1 MRFARRLSWRP
12 RLVRGGSDDAAMN
25 NFLNQPPPTE
35 LHGRLAFT
43 VNEFVPRPLV
53 QEKAVLNI
61 GCGYG
66 WFELWA
72 TRSGATRMAAIDVTD
87 ADLDTARRFIQDP
100 RVEFKVGS
108 AIEIP
113 YPDQS
118 FDTAVSWEVI
128 EHIPRQTEPKMFAE
142 VHRVLKPG
150 GQFLLST
157 PNRHWLSIL
166 LDPTVLMIDHRH
178 YSLEFLEGIAK
189 QQGFRLVRHQVKCG
203 FREALDMWNLYVSK
217 WIFRRDRFF
226 KDASL
231 RMTDRDYAR
240 PEGFNTLFAH
250 FEKL

>member
-1 MRFARRLSWRP
+1 MHNILKQA
-12 RLVRGGSDDAAMN
+12 
-25 NFLNQPPPTE
+25 PPTE

-43 VNEFVPRPLV
+43 VRQFVPTPLV
-53 QEKAVLNI
+53 TGKSVLNI

-72 TRSGATRMAAIDVTD
+72 CQNQVERMAAIDVTD
-87 ADLDTARRFIQDP
+87 ADLETGRGFIQDP

-108 AIEIP
+108 AIQIP

-118 FDTAVSWEVI
+118 FHTAVSWEVI

-150 GQFLLST
+150 GEFLLST

-178 YSLEFLEGIAK
+178 YSIEFLEKIARE
-189 QQGFRLVRHQVKCG
+189 QGFKLLRHEVKCG
-203 FREALDMWNLYVSK
+203 FREAFDMWNLYVSK

-226 KDASL
+226 KEASL
-231 RMTDRDYAR
+231 RMTDADYAR
-240 PEGFNTLFAH
+240 KGGFNTLFAH
-250 FEKL
+250 FQKL

>member
-1 MRFARRLSWRP
+1 
-12 RLVRGGSDDAAMN
+12 MN

-35 LHGRLAFT
+35 LHGRLAYT
-43 VNEFVPRPLV
+43 VGEFVPAALV
-53 QEKAVLNI
+53 RAKSVLNI

-72 TRSGATRMAAIDVTD
+72 SQNGATRMSAIDVTD
-87 ADLDTARRFIQDP
+87 SDLDTARQFIQDS

-118 FDTAVSWEVI
+118 FHTVVSWEVI
-128 EHIPRQTEPKMFAE
+128 EHIPRKTEPKMFSE
-142 VHRVLKPG
+142 VARVLKPG

-178 YSLEFLEGIAK
+178 YSLEFLESIGRV
-189 QQGFRLVRHQVKCG
+189 QGFKLVRHEVKCG
-203 FREALDMWNLYVSK
+203 WLEALDMWNLYVSK

-226 KDASL
+226 KDRSL
-231 RMTDRDYAR
+231 RMTDYDYSR
-240 PEGFNTLFAH
+240 PRGFNTLFLQ
-250 FEKL
+250 FEKMS